1 MRRCLRFS
9 ESKSNQ
15 EKPAEYLDV
24 KEILNTDEID
34 NDEIVKLK
42 EKNISIRGRNYHV
55 TKVVSNSKLRLST
68 VVDDDA
74 FYTGFPSYKD
84 LF

>member
-1 MRRCLRFS
+1 MHRCLRFS

-24 KEILNTDEID
+24 KDIGVNTDEID

-42 EKNISIRGRNYHV
+42 EKNKSIRGRNYRV
-55 TKVVSNSKLRLST
+55 TKGGCK
-68 VVDDDA
+68 
-74 FYTGFPSYKD
+74 
-84 LF
+84 